1 MTIHLIAPRD
11 KVVPWL
17 MKQQARWEAI
27 GAMPIENEA
36 DTLDVS
42 RASGA
47 AQSLLF
53 QGFKRGFTTTEM
65 DELNTNRA
73 GQLAAVLAVGSDLDV
88 HRSQRDIAVRLML
101 RLIGD
106 ALAACE
112 AGPMGYDPPSPWL
125 G

>member
-1 MTIHLIAPRD
+1 
-11 KVVPWL
+11 
-17 MKQQARWEAI
+17 
-27 GAMPIENEA
+27 MPIESEA
-36 DTLDVS
+36 EAQAVRQVS
-42 RASGA
+42 GV

-53 QGFKRGFTTTEM
+53 DGFKRGFTTTEM

-112 AGPMGYDPPSPWL
+112 AGPMGYDPPNPWL
-125 G
+125 